1 MDLGDSVTYG
11 GPAASSLIIAGDGN
25 AYVAYR
31 TQEGT
36 AGRCTYQ
43 GADAGE
49 MLINH
54 LRLLRVS
61 SSGAYDRIPVHDW
74 NSCYQEL
81 NNLDAYMISNG
92 DTGVLLTWEQDSIDE
107 SPFGMALTNG
117 ASSTVAIG
125 AIAPGQQEA
134 VTPVLQAQDGS
145 FVGTVG
151 TANGSFV
158 QSMIAFDSSGNVRWT
173 VPNETPQIATAD
185 GGVIGKSG
193 TIYDVNGSATGEV
206 QNPTAIPSWASV
218 WYLGSSGISQLAL
231 PLVDLPQLDN
241 TTGASLWGFV
251 GGNPSQ
257 NGTAFLQCCSP
268 SLAWVLGPT
277 DHIDDPPDV
286 VKTYALNNIACTK
299 GPSQIIS
306 EMESTFGSFANF
318 SGTFSYHHIPWAVTG
333 TATFSG
339 SVSLGN
345 TISIHNVNVDSVTEG
360 KLKTLTFDVKVQV
373 TQVTSTSF
381 TFTTLPGHV
390 LYPATISFSATSPMM
405 AVLSFAINV
414 NGTFANKEA
423 EAGYKGAG
431 TYFEDKIWNHVLSQ
445 VKSSCSQ

>member
-1 MDLGDSVTYG
+1 MLLRVNSAGESNNIQVAG

-54 LRLLRVS
+54 LMLLRVS

-173 VPNETPQIATAD
+173 VPNESPQYATAD
-185 GGVIGKSG
+185 GGVIGQSG
-193 TIYDVNGSATGEV
+193 ITYDQNGNATGQGPPYTQSWTYNKYQDGPLTQVAAMPTLLASTWAFQLQTTAAKPLPDSVKANTDQLVVLGREIDYYPFQGNNYWGDISDATVTITEYLINVSGAWPPRGCNAPGYNPNANETFCSYEEKEFDDLITTGFVRRQQMWVQLPNVRNYKVPMIYPCTAQNTFGNPVRENLLSATNSPILVNGVA
-206 QNPTAIPSWASV
+206 
-218 WYLGSSGISQLAL
+218 GSR
-231 PLVDLPQLDN
+231 
-241 TTGASLWGFV
+241 TKRT
-251 GGNPSQ
+251 
-257 NGTAFLQCCSP
+257 
-268 SLAWVLGPT
+268 
-277 DHIDDPPDV
+277 
-286 VKTYALNNIACTK
+286 CT
-299 GPSQIIS
+299 Q
-306 EMESTFGSFANF
+306 
-318 SGTFSYHHIPWAVTG
+318 
-333 TATFSG
+333 
-339 SVSLGN
+339 
-345 TISIHNVNVDSVTEG
+345 
-360 KLKTLTFDVKVQV
+360 
-373 TQVTSTSF
+373 
-381 TFTTLPGHV
+381 
-390 LYPATISFSATSPMM
+390 
-405 AVLSFAINV
+405 
-414 NGTFANKEA
+414 
-423 EAGYKGAG
+423 
-431 TYFEDKIWNHVLSQ
+431 
-445 VKSSCSQ
+445 